1 MSLPQSPRK
10 PEKTIIQTML
20 SPLSNL
26 LRMLTRLPLWAGF
39 LGSSLQRDMGD
50 HGRGGC
56 MSREDPRIQQTP
68 DEMQSC
74 ATLTAKTGVRG
85 RHPWFSPHRSRTHLL
100 KSYYE
105 QADSCLLGLCNGKS
119 GSQGAPSP
127 VGERT
132 LKKKNRSRERTK

>member
-1 MSLPQSPRK
+1 
-10 PEKTIIQTML
+10 
-20 SPLSNL
+20 
-26 LRMLTRLPLWAGF
+26 
-39 LGSSLQRDMGD
+39 
-50 HGRGGC
+50 

-132 LKKKNRSRERTK
+132 LKKKIAAERELNEKAVVAVVTRSSARGC

>member
-1 MSLPQSPRK
+1 MSRPQSPRK
-10 PEKTIIQTML
+10 PEKMIIQTIL

-56 MSREDPRIQQTP
+56 MSREDPRIQQTS
-68 DEMQSC
+68 DEMQPC
-74 ATLTAKTGVRG
+74 ATLTAKTRVHG
-85 RHPWFSPHRSRTHLL
+85 RHPWFSPNRSRPHLL
-100 KSYYE
+100 KSCYV
-105 QADSCLLGLCNGKS
+105 QANSCLLGLYNRKS

-132 LKKKNRSRERTK
+132 LKNRSRERTK